1 MHTRH
6 GKEEEKEQQ
15 ACRGDETREG
25 QATDTGGE
33 EWSAEER
40 NDACLDGR
48 GKGDD
53 DGEEARRGQ
62 RQRQRQQSHG
72 RGRGLL
78 LAAAALGFSALCPCG
93 SGQVAACTSGR
104 A

>member
-1 MHTRH
+1 VHTRH

-15 ACRGDETREG
+15 GCRGDETREG

-62 RQRQRQQSHG
+62 RQRQQSHG